1 MVGEQAE
8 LTRINGK
15 FHRPLAR
22 LLLFFLFLVAAEA
35 SFNGYYEKWGL
46 KDGADRL
53 SVPLMVDGTGHRP
66 FVYRQLLPK
75 IVNVIDDALP
85 TPVKSRL
92 LDRLLEPAPANP
104 GRTNLGMRQGDADN
118 PDYAIRYY
126 LLYNLTFAAFLATL
140 FLMRTLC
147 LQEGFSAAT
156 ATATPIIFALFLPF
170 LLSMGGYF
178 YDFTEL
184 FFFVGALCL
193 CRSRLKWLL
202 IPVAVIATL
211 NKESFFFFIFCLTP
225 FVIKDRKDVP
235 GLAILAGALLASGLT
250 HLLNKAQYVANA
262 GANVQIWLWGNIEF
276 YLNPL
281 SLLRLERTYNLI
293 GWAGYS
299 LVTLVLVGATARLG
313 WRYLG
318 MPMKRHVYLATA
330 VNLPLFLLFCHPGET
345 RNLSLL
351 FPSLALFIAGT
362 AQYYFDSVSRSEA
375 PPAA

>member
-1 MVGEQAE
+1 MVDGQAG
-8 LTRINGK
+8 LTRADGK
-15 FHRPLAR
+15 FHGLLAR
-22 LLLFFLFLVAAEA
+22 ILLFFLLLVAAEA

-46 KDGADRL
+46 KDGADRY

-66 FVYRQLLPK
+66 FVYRQLLPQ
-75 IVNVIDDALP
+75 IANVIDDVLP
-85 TPVKSRL
+85 ASVKNPL

-104 GRTNLGMRQGDADN
+104 GRTNLGMRHGDADN

-126 LLYNLTFAAFLATL
+126 LIYNLTFAAFLATL

-156 ATATPIIFALFLPF
+156 SIATPIIFALFFPF
-170 LLSMGGYF
+170 LLSMGGHF

-202 IPVAVIATL
+202 IPGAVIATF
-211 NKESFFFFIFCLTP
+211 NKESFLFFILCLAP
-225 FVIKDRKDVP
+225 FIVKGRKDVP
-235 GLAILAGALLASGLT
+235 GLAIFAGALLASALT
-250 HLLNKAQYVANA
+250 HLLNKAHYAENA
-262 GANVQIWLWGNIEF
+262 GANVQIWLWGNLEF

-281 SLLRLERTYNLI
+281 SLFRLERTYNLI

-299 LVTLVLVGATARLG
+299 LVTVALVGAAARLG

-318 MPMKRHVYLATA
+318 TPAKRHVYLAIA
-330 VNLPLFLLFCHPGET
+330 VNLPLYLLFCHPGET

-351 FPSLALFIAGT
+351 FPSLALLIAGT
-362 AQYYFDSVSRSEA
+362 VQYYFDLLRRSGA
-375 PPAA
+375 SSAT